1 MPARYNPAFRMSH
14 YLAFDLG
21 AESGRVIL
29 GTLQS
34 GRLALEELHR
44 FPNTPVRV
52 FSSLYW
58 DTLRL
63 WHEIQQ
69 GLKIAGRERQIALD
83 GIGVDTW
90 GVDFALLGADGA
102 LVENPRHYRDARN
115 NGMPDEVS
123 KVVPREEVFAQTG
136 IQFMQIN
143 TLYQLYAM
151 RLAGSPAL
159 ASARTLLMTPDL
171 FNYWLTGVA
180 KSELTI
186 ASTSQF
192 YNPRLARWATE
203 LFDRLHLP
211 KAILPEI
218 VQPGSYLG
226 PLVPQIAEASQLSA
240 VPVYA
245 TGSHDTASAVAAA
258 PAEGDSW
265 CYISSGTWSL
275 MGAELDAP
283 IIDSRALALNL
294 TNEMG
299 ACGKTRLLKNIAGLW
314 LLQECRRAWALTGR
328 EYSYEELATMAT
340 SAPPFAAVIDPDAFL
355 EPDDM
360 PAKISAHCHATG
372 QQAPES
378 AAAIARTIFESLALR
393 YREVLESLES
403 LVGRRLNT
411 IHIVGGGSRNR
422 ALNQFV
428 ADACGRTVIAGP
440 AEATAMGNVLIQAMG
455 AGELS
460 GLSAVREIVRR
471 STSLEVFTPKPEG
484 QWDRAYDNFRKVTG
498 R

>member
-1 MPARYNPAFRMSH
+1 MSH
-14 YLAFDLG
+14 YLALDLG
-21 AESGRVIL
+21 AESGRAIL

-69 GLKIAGRERQIALD
+69 GLRIAGREREIPLD

-115 NGMPDEVS
+115 NGMPDEVF
-123 KVVPREEVFAQTG
+123 KLVPREEVFAQTG

-186 ASTSQF
+186 ASTTQF
-192 YNPRLARWATE
+192 YNPRLRRWATE
-203 LFDRLHLP
+203 LFDRLDLP
-211 KAILPEI
+211 KTILAEI
-218 VQPGSYLG
+218 VQPGSCLG
-226 PLVPQIAEASQLSA
+226 PLLPRIAAASHLSA

-245 TGSHDTASAVAAA
+245 IGSHDTASAVAAA

-275 MGAELDAP
+275 MGVELDQP
-283 IIDSRALALNL
+283 IIDARSLALNL
-294 TNEMG
+294 TNEVG
-299 ACGKTRLLKNIAGLW
+299 ACGKARLLKNIAGLW

-328 EYSYEELATMAT
+328 EYGYEELATMANG
-340 SAPPFAAVIDPDAFL
+340 APPFSAVIDPDAFL

-360 PAKISAHCHATG
+360 PEKISAHCRATG
-372 QQAPES
+372 QAPPES
-378 AAAIARTIFESLALR
+378 AAAVARTIFESLALR

-403 LVGRRLNT
+403 LVGRRLDT

-422 ALNQFV
+422 VLNQFV

-440 AEATAMGNVLIQAMG
+440 VEATAMGNVLVQAMG
-455 AGELS
+455 AGELA
-460 GLSAVREIVRR
+460 GLPAIREIVRL
-471 STSLEVFTPKPEG
+471 STALETFTPKTDG
-484 QWDRAYDNFRKVTG
+484 LWDRAYEKFREVT
-498 R
+498 RR